1 MIDPISA
8 LSIAAS
14 AVSSAK
20 TLLAAGRDASGAL
33 SKFAG
38 AVSDVNYAAE
48 KAKNPSIFASLTGS
62 AEQAAIDAFS
72 AQKRLQAMK
81 KEIETIIMFQHG
93 PKGLEEYKDT
103 LRKIR
108 AQRKKTAYRK
118 AEIKEALI
126 MWVVG
131 GIIVLA
137 GVAGLAA
144 TLWAIGK
151 QQGKWQMKDAE
162 IIRLF
167 DQNVELII
175 EGLAARSGRD
185 FSEILALLRDRGI
198 RYAK

>member
-72 AQKRLQAMK
+72 AQKLQAMK

-118 AEIKEALI
+118 AEIKEAIIL
-126 MWVVG
+126 WTVG
-131 GIIVLA
+131 GVIVLA

-144 TLWAIGK
+144 TLWLIGK
-151 QQGKWQMKDAE
+151 QQGKW
-162 IIRLF
+162 
-167 DQNVELII
+167 
-175 EGLAARSGRD
+175 
-185 FSEILALLRDRGI
+185 
-198 RYAK
+198 